1 MQAWLAVVD
10 AFFDLGLMWG
20 HAPHGAAAKPSVPGL
35 RDTSV
40 GKTAKRTID
49 HGKVAR
55 G

>member
-1 MQAWLAVVD
+1 MQAWLALVD
-10 AFFDLGLMWG
+10 AFFDLGLLWG